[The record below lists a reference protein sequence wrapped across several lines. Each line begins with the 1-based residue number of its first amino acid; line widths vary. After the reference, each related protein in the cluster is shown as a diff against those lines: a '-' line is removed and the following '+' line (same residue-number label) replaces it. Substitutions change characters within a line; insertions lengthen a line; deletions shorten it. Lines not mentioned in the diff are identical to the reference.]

1 MHTPHEDE
9 IRDRA
14 YALWVEEGSPS
25 GRDEEFWH
33 RAVRELVEGGDVD
46 ASQEA
51 ADVTQPLP
59 PAGILT
65 H

>member
-1 MHTPHEDE
+1 MHTPHEDD

-14 YALWVEEGSPS
+14 YALWQEAGSPE
-25 GRDEEFWH
+25 GREEEFWH
-33 RAVRELVEGGDVD
+33 RAERELSEESGLD
-46 ASQEA
+46 ASDQA
-51 ADVTQPLP
+51 SVTQPLP